1 MDNAKRM
8 VLIDEKLFDNMW
20 RKQDMSWKR
29 PTEQSAKHNLSKEMR
44 LELNDNSISEDIK
57 AKQHQQMLNRF
68 LNTKRKQLDEPL
80 IDLNVSPLAENELIG
95 LNIEMTKKKKEKRK
109 FHHFPCVVASGKLK
123 HRKKFCGRHGDG
135 RYLLQSD

>member
-8 VLIDEKLFDNMW
+8 VLIDEKLLDNMW

-57 AKQHQQMLNRF
+57 AKQYQQMLNRF

-95 LNIEMTKKKKEKRK
+95 LNIEMTKKKKEKKKLPSFPLRRSKRK
-109 FHHFPCVVASGKLK
+109 VKTP
-123 HRKKFCGRHGDG
+123 KKI
-135 RYLLQSD
+135 LWETW